1 MHETPYM
8 TIDLNLLTALDALL
22 AEGSVT
28 GAARRLR
35 LSQSAMSRTL
45 ARLRETTG
53 DPLLVQAGRRMVPT
67 PHAESLRER
76 VRAAAE
82 EARALLSPQQAALD
96 LATLT
101 RVFTIR
107 ANDAFVEVTAPRL
120 IAAASAAPGVLLR
133 FAPKPDKDIG
143 PLRDGSID
151 LEIGVPDDSNTELR
165 IQTLYRDRFVGV
177 ARADHPLLQ
186 GPITPESFAACRQ
199 VSVSRRGRNAGPLDH
214 ALSALGI
221 DRSIAAIVPS
231 FPAALSIARETGLV
245 TLLPQGF
252 LAALP
257 EGMVSFPLP
266 VETPEIVISQLWHPR
281 LDADPA
287 HRWLRG
293 LVLSVCRDAGESPH

>member
-1 MHETPYM
+1 M
-8 TIDLNLLTALDALL
+8 TLDLNLLTALDALL

-76 VRAAAE
+76 VRGAAE
-82 EARALLSPQQAALD
+82 EARALLSPQQATLD

-101 RVFTIR
+101 RVFTLR

-120 IAAASAAPGVLLR
+120 IAAASVAPGVLLR
-133 FAPKPDKDIG
+133 FAPKPDKDVA

-151 LEIGVPDDSNTELR
+151 LEIGVPDDSDTELR

-221 DRSIAAIVPS
+221 HRSIAAIVPS